1 MPKVSNHPIGEN
13 SPNLVT
19 LKPSLI
25 AMYVCTYVLKALQ
38 RDVAALGFLA
48 AELIERPND
57 CDKSSGPSKVIHFAP
72 SSATR
77 RCRKK

>member
-48 AELIERPND
+48 AELIET
-57 CDKSSGPSKVIHFAP
+57 A
-72 SSATR
+72 
-77 RCRKK
+77 